1 MGGFSAGT
9 PGTVGTKGPGAQA
22 NLCQRGHLGWGGGRG
37 PSASICRDRGREE
50 MVKIGER
57 EEIKLKAL
65 KQRREQAND
74 PHKEAEKHV

>member
-1 MGGFSAGT
+1 M
-9 PGTVGTKGPGAQA
+9 
-22 NLCQRGHLGWGGGRG
+22 
-37 PSASICRDRGREE
+37 
-50 MVKIGER
+50 MKIGER

>member
-1 MGGFSAGT
+1 MQ
-9 PGTVGTKGPGAQA
+9 GPLGQWE
-22 NLCQRGHLGWGGGRG
+22 QRGQEPRQTSVREVIWGGGGGRG